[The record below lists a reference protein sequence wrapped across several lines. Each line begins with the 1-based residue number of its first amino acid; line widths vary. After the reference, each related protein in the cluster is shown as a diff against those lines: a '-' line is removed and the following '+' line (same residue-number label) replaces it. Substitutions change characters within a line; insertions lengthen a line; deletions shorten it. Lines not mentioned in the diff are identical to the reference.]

1 MGWVEPINSCAAQ
14 IHPAWYDRFSP
25 ERQGKRG
32 LSRGPAGCCSICP
45 QDVRQLFGPISLST
59 VQSFL
64 QSTQD
69 RLVNGFGLS
78 IALRVRQSRVPVHNA
93 YILAKSRKALLSN
106 CIPLSKMRVFGTP
119 NLVTI
124 FFHTNFLTSTSRI
137 FANASASAY
146 LVK

>member
-1 MGWVEPINSCAAQ
+1 MGWVEPINSCTTQ
-14 IHPAWYDRFSP
+14 VHLGWYDSFRP
-25 ERQGKRG
+25 VRQGKRG
-32 LSRGPAGCCSICP
+32 LSRGPVGCCSVCP
-45 QDVRQLFGPISLST
+45 QDIGLFLGPISLST